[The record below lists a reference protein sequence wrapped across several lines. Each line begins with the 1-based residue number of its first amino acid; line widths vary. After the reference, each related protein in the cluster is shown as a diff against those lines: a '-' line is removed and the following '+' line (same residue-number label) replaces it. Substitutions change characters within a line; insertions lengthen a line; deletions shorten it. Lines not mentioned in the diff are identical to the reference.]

1 MWEFTTSSWIVNDLW
16 KGAITQTLEFL
27 CLEKWALNRGLSYK
41 LISLLSNQHEI
52 IKYIIKIIKATGN
65 VIFTVLKN
73 ITDSIN
79 LSLKFCGQLY
89 LIHEIGHT
97 IIED

>member
-41 LISLLSNQHEI
+41 LISLLSNQPEI
-52 IKYIIKIIKATGN
+52 IKYIIIEIIKATGN
-65 VIFTVLKN
+65 VILQF
-73 ITDSIN
+73 
-79 LSLKFCGQLY
+79 
-89 LIHEIGHT
+89 
-97 IIED
+97 

>member
-16 KGAITQTLEFL
+16 KRAITQTLEFL

-41 LISLLSNQHEI
+41 LISLLSNQPEI
-52 IKYIIKIIKATGN
+52 IKYIIIEIIKATGN

-73 ITDSIN
+73 ITDSITFN
-79 LSLKFCGQLY
+79 PPSKFYRQF
-89 LIHEIGHT
+89 H
-97 IIED
+97 